1 MSVRSAAFGCHGV
14 KIGVGT
20 DKRARRLR
28 VSVLWPPD
36 AHTLIV
42 ELKLARKMPLA
53 KLYEVYDCLLA
64 AYLSVP
70 TAKFQDME
78 NQLETEGMSPLIESA
93 IRLNEVYKSLMTGGF
108 TEDEALSLI
117 AKMTKNGN

>member
-1 MSVRSAAFGCHGV
+1 
-14 KIGVGT
+14 
-20 DKRARRLR
+20 
-28 VSVLWPPD
+28 
-36 AHTLIV
+36 
-42 ELKLARKMPLA
+42 MP
-53 KLYEVYDCLLA
+53 
-64 AYLSVP
+64 
-70 TAKFQDME
+70 TGKFQDME